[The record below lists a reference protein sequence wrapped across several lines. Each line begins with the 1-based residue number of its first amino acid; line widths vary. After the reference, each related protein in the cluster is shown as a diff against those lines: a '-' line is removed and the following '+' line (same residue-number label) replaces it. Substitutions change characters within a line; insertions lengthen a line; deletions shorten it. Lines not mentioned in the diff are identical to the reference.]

1 MVLRMTNL
9 LLILQRQHC
18 SSLIFI
24 CTNKIVV
31 NIWILYYTILFVH
44 ISILYNFISL
54 IIFFFLIILYNF
66 ILIILYNVIL
76 KNIFQILQEK
86 LLMAQSV
93 GIFRE
98 MKKMYYICNNHW
110 RNNSVSDLPMGIP
123 TNTICLY
130 VPESW
135 KKFNAYAIISNGHMP
150 TE

>member
-1 MVLRMTNL
+1 MVLGMTNL

-86 LLMAQSV
+86 LLTAQSV
-93 GIFRE
+93 GIF
-98 MKKMYYICNNHW
+98 
-110 RNNSVSDLPMGIP
+110 
-123 TNTICLY
+123 
-130 VPESW
+130 
-135 KKFNAYAIISNGHMP
+135 
-150 TE
+150 